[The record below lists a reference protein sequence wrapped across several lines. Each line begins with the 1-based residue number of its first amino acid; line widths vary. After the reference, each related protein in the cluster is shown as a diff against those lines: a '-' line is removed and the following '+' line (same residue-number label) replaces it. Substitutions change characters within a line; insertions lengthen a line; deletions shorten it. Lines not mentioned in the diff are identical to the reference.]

1 MRQLLIYLFLFHSAA
16 VFAADEG
23 EHRNLS
29 LEQAIS
35 YVLENNPA
43 LKAAGYES
51 RAAAA
56 RIRSAGLT
64 PALHTSI
71 EFENFGGDGILSGS
85 DGLES
90 TLSLSKVLE
99 LGDKARLRG
108 DVARHEALVLHN
120 EQDAERLDIL
130 ADTAK
135 RFIEVVSNQE
145 RLAIAEKSLELVQRT
160 HDVVKQRVEAGKS
173 ANAELRR
180 ASISLAKMEL
190 EMHHAMHTLETS
202 RLKLAS
208 LWGETEVH
216 FATTSA
222 DLFTITS
229 PAAFDTLVQLLDS
242 NPDLV
247 RFATEKRLTET
258 RIQLA
263 RTRNRANI
271 EIAGGLRHF
280 NATDNTGLVMS
291 LDIPFGNRSRAAP
304 KIEEAEYLDLR
315 NPYDHEQRR
324 LELYTTLFEVHQ
336 EIKHEMDAV
345 TILRNTIIPL
355 AEEALRDYEKG
366 YTAGRYS
373 LLELNVAQRT
383 LLDSRLELVMAAADY
398 HRYRIEIDRL
408 TGAGLMTGAKP

>member
-1 MRQLLIYLFLFHSAA
+1 MRQLLIYLLLFHSVA
-16 VFAADEG
+16 VIAADEG
-23 EHRNLS
+23 EHRKLS

-35 YVLENNPA
+35 YVLEHNPA

-56 RIRSAGLT
+56 RIRTAGLT

-160 HDVVKQRVEAGKS
+160 HEVVKQRVEAGKS

-216 FATTSA
+216 FATASA

-280 NATDNTGLVMS
+280 NVTDNTGLVVS

-408 TGAGLMTGAKP
+408 TGAGLMTGAKQ

>member
-1 MRQLLIYLFLFHSAA
+1 MRQLLIYLFLFLPTV
-16 VFAADEG
+16 VFAADQG
-23 EHRNLS
+23 EHRSLS
-29 LEQAIS
+29 LDQAIS
-35 YVLENNPA
+35 YVLEHNPA

-51 RAAAA
+51 RAAAS
-56 RIRSAGLT
+56 RIRTARLT

-90 TLSLSKVLE
+90 TLSLSKILE

-135 RFIEVVSNQE
+135 RFIQVVSNQE
-145 RLAIAEKSLELVQRT
+145 RLAIAEESLALVQRT
-160 HDVVKQRVEAGKS
+160 HKVVKQRVEAGKT

-180 ASISLAKMEL
+180 AQIALAKMEL
-190 EMHHAMHTLETS
+190 EIDHARHTLETS

-208 LWGETEVH
+208 LWGETEVQ
-216 FATTSA
+216 FATARA
-222 DLFTITS
+222 DLFVIS
-229 PAAFDTLVQLLDS
+229 NPAPFDALVQLLDG

-263 RTRNRANI
+263 RTRNRADI

-280 NATDNTGLVMS
+280 NATDNTGLVVS

-304 KIEEAEYLDLR
+304 RIEEAEFLDQR

-336 EIKHEMDAV
+336 EINHEVDAV
-345 TILRNTIIPL
+345 TTLRNTIIPL
-355 AEEALRDYEKG
+355 AEEALHDYEKG

-383 LLDSRLELVMAAADY
+383 LLDSRLDLVMAAADY